1 MPIDDSDIQWLLS
14 LAENENLA
22 EIEVQMGEQQTLIK
36 RLDAPAVVVAGGVA
50 GPVELGAHAP
60 IEPAVPEN
68 LTPILAPMSG
78 VFYRA
83 PSPES
88 PVYVELDQEVHE
100 NDTVGLIEAMKL
112 FNDVHCPVSGIIRRI
127 LVANEDHVEAGQTL
141 MYVETT

>member
-36 RLDAPAVVVAGGVA
+36 RLDPPAVVVAGGVA

-60 IEPAVPEN
+60 IGPAVPEN

-88 PVYVELDQEVHE
+88 P
-100 NDTVGLIEAMKL
+100 
-112 FNDVHCPVSGIIRRI
+112 
-127 LVANEDHVEAGQTL
+127 
-141 MYVETT
+141 